1 MNRLRKSFS
10 KKETPDMPRIQFF
23 QIFPCLYK
31 LLVLMIITVSKTTY
45 LNCVIMLWK
54 AIFHSMFSQSWRNA
68 YSWYWS
74 ISSPYFCWI
83 ISDKPIITFT
93 DSMDWNPL
101 SSSFSKWPWFSLIVL
116 NDFFKNA
123 TVLCVS
129 WSIKIQRER
138 MWTGFHF
145 LGKILFIQI
154 FLCLDGCMDRCRY
167 ECVTIDWLYILTC

>member
-1 MNRLRKSFS
+1 
-10 KKETPDMPRIQFF
+10 MPRIQFF

-138 MWTGFHF
+138 ECGLDCTF
-145 LGKILFIQI
+145 LAKFYSYKYFYVL
-154 FLCLDGCMDRCRY
+154 MDAW
-167 ECVTIDWLYILTC
+167 IDVGMNV

>member
-1 MNRLRKSFS
+1 
-10 KKETPDMPRIQFF
+10 MPRTQFF

-31 LLVLMIITVSKTTY
+31 LLVLMIITISKTTY

-54 AIFHSMFSQSWRNA
+54 AIFHIMFSQSCRNA

-138 MWTGFHF
+138 EFGLDCTF
-145 LGKILFIQI
+145 LTKFYSYKYFYVL
-154 FLCLDGCMDRCRY
+154 MDAW
-167 ECVTIDWLYILTC
+167 IDIGINV